1 VPREIGFGRFGF
13 RVTAGRRRMFEFF
26 ANLKSD
32 KGGFTL
38 IELFGGDRH
47 HRHAV
52 GDGAGGNDGIP
63 GKGKRRAASERYSAD
78 KNRH

>member
-1 VPREIGFGRFGF
+1 
-13 RVTAGRRRMFEFF
+13 MFEFF

-52 GDGAGGNDGIP
+52 GDGAGGNDGGA
-63 GKGKRRAASERYSAD
+63 GKGKGRAAIKRYAAD
-78 KNRH
+78 RDGTANV